1 MEGWSHDWV
10 KMLETVAVGVEQFF
24 LEATKEMT
32 DALDAFADFSED
44 IAAQLEGAIAPELDT
59 LDAEIDPW
67 IESILQAFMGLETVI
82 NEAAE
87 PVSHTLEPMLNEHPA
102 CVGCRHYHGQM
113 YGGNVLVCAMHPYG
127 SETETCP
134 DWESSWKN

>member
-1 MEGWSHDWV
+1 MEGWSDDWM
-10 KMLETVAVGVEQFF
+10 KMLETVAVEVEQFF

-44 IAAQLEGAIAPELDT
+44 IAAQIESAIAPELAN
-59 LDAEIDPW
+59 LDAELDPW
-67 IESILQAFMGLETVI
+67 LESILQAFTGLEASL

-127 SETETCP
+127 WETETCP
-134 DWESSWKN
+134 DWESSWKD

>member
-10 KMLETVAVGVEQFF
+10 KMLETFAVGVEQLF

-32 DALDAFADFSED
+32 EALDAFAEFSED
-44 IAAQLEGAIAPELDT
+44 VATQIESAIAPELTDF
-59 LDAEIDPW
+59 DAELDPW
-67 IESILQAFMGLETVI
+67 IESILQAFTGLEATLS
-82 NEAAE
+82 EAAE
-87 PVSHTLEPMLNEHPA
+87 PVTHTLEPMLNEHPA

-127 SETETCP
+127 SEAENCP
-134 DWESSWKN
+134 DWESSWKD

>member
-1 MEGWSHDWV
+1 MEGWSDDWM
-10 KMLETVAVGVEQFF
+10 KMLETVAVEVEQFF

-44 IAAQLEGAIAPELDT
+44 IAAQIENAIAPELAN
-59 LDAEIDPW
+59 LDAELDPW
-67 IESILQAFMGLETVI
+67 LESILQAFTGLEASL

-87 PVSHTLEPMLNEHPA
+87 PVSNTLEPMLNEHPA
-102 CVGCRHYHGQM
+102 CVGCRHYHGQR

-127 SETETCP
+127 CETETCS
-134 DWESSWKN
+134 DWESSWKD

>member
-10 KMLETVAVGVEQFF
+10 KMFETVAAGVEQFF

-32 DALDAFADFSED
+32 EALDAFAEFSED
-44 IAAQLEGAIAPELDT
+44 VASELESAIAPELAN
-59 LDAEIDPW
+59 LDAELDPW
-67 IESILQAFMGLETVI
+67 IESILQAFTGLEATLS
-82 NEAAE
+82 EAAE
-87 PVSHTLEPMLNEHPA
+87 PVTHTLEPMLNEHPA

-113 YGGNVLVCAMHPYG
+113 YGGNVLVCAMYPYG

-134 DWESSWKN
+134 DWESSWKD

>member
-32 DALDAFADFSED
+32 EALDAFADFSED
-44 IAAQLEGAIAPELDT
+44 VAAQLEGAIAPELDN

-67 IESILQAFMGLETVI
+67 IESILQTFMGLETAI

-87 PVSHTLEPMLNEHPA
+87 PVSHTLEPLLNEHPA

-127 SETETCP
+127 WETETCP
-134 DWESSWKN
+134 DWESSWKD